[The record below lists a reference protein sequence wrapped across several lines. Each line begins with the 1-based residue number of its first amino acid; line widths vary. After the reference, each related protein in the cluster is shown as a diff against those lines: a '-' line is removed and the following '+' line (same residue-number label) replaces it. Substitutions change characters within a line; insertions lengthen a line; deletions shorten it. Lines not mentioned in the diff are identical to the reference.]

1 MEMKLTPKS
10 EIEMRI
16 AKLQKKLAEENLD
29 GTIIVLNS
37 DMFYFTGTV
46 QNSYLYVPVSG
57 EPVLMIKK
65 SLRRGK
71 NESTLKNIVPFNSP
85 KEIPGILAEFNYT
98 SFNKLGMELDVL
110 PLNLFRTFEKIFPKT
125 EFSDISPA
133 IKKIRAIK
141 SPYEIELLRDALK
154 VIDKAHS
161 AVPSFIK
168 EGMLEIE
175 LAALFEAEMRKRG
188 YSGCCKMRAF
198 NQDFF
203 FGNTCTGNSGVFPS
217 FFDGPVGGPG
227 VAVTHPHGAGWKK
240 VNRNEVVF
248 IDYTCVIHG
257 YTGDQTRIF
266 CIGELTPQMVKAFED
281 TLFIESEIIKIIKP
295 GTPAEEPYLLAV
307 KLAEEMGYKDNFMGY
322 MEDKVKFIGHGI
334 GLELDEL
341 PILAKGMKTPILPG
355 MTFALEPKLV
365 FPEGAIGTENS
376 FVMTENGPEY
386 LSITPEVITYKGING

>member
-1 MEMKLTPKS
+1 MTKLQEKLT
-10 EIEMRI
+10 E
-16 AKLQKKLAEENLD
+16 QNLN
-29 GTIIVLNS
+29 GTIILLNS

-46 QNSYLYVPVSG
+46 QTSYLYVPASG

-65 SLRRGK
+65 SLKRGRD
-71 NESTLKNIVPFNSP
+71 ESPLINIVPIKSP
-85 KEIPGILAEFNYT
+85 KEIPGILATFSYT
-98 SFNKLGMELDVL
+98 NFNKIGLELDVL
-110 PLNLFRTFEKIFPKT
+110 PVNLFKMYQSILPNT
-125 EFSDISPA
+125 EFCDISPA
-133 IKKIRAIK
+133 VKEIRAIK
-141 SPYEIELLRDALK
+141 SPYEIELLRNALS
-154 VIDKAHS
+154 VMNKAHL
-161 AVPSFIK
+161 AVPSFLR

-198 NQDFF
+198 NQDLFL
-203 FGNTCTGNSGVFPS
+203 GNVCAGTSGVVPS

-266 CIGELTPQMVKAFED
+266 CIGELTPRMVKAFED
-281 TLFIESEIIKIIKP
+281 SIFIESEIIKAIQP
-295 GTPAEEPYLLAV
+295 GIPAEEPYLMAV

-322 MEDKVKFIGHGI
+322 MEDRVKFIGHGI

-341 PILAKGMKTPILPG
+341 PILAKGFKTPIMPG
-355 MTFALEPKLV
+355 MTFALEPKFV

-376 FVMTENGPEY
+376 FVMTANGPEY
-386 LSITPEVITYKGING
+386 LSITPEVITYVE

>member
-1 MEMKLTPKS
+1 MEMKITPKS
-10 EIEMRI
+10 EIEARI
-16 AKLQKKLAEENLD
+16 TKLQEKLMEQMLD

-46 QNSYLYVPVSG
+46 QTSYLYVPAIG
-57 EPVLMIKK
+57 EPVLMVKK
-65 SLRRGK
+65 SLRRGRD
-71 NESTLKNIVPFNSP
+71 ESTLKNIVPINRP
-85 KEIPGILAEFNYT
+85 REIPAILAEFGYT
-98 SFNKLGMELDVL
+98 SFDQIGLELDVL
-110 PLNLFRTFEKIFPKT
+110 PFNLFKMYEQIFPNT

-133 IKKIRAIK
+133 VKEIRAIK
-141 SPYEIELLRDALK
+141 SPYETELLRDALG
-154 VIDKAHS
+154 VIDKAHL
-161 AVPSFIK
+161 AVPSFLR

-198 NQDFF
+198 NQDLFL
-203 FGNTCTGNSGVFPS
+203 GNACSGSSGIFPS

-240 VNRNEVVF
+240 VNRNEVIF
-248 IDYTCVIHG
+248 IDYTCVVHG

-266 CIGELTPQMVKAFED
+266 SMGELTPRMVKAFD
-281 TLFIESEIIKIIKP
+281 DALFIQSEIIKSIKP
-295 GTPAEEPYLLAV
+295 GTPAEEPYVMAV
-307 KLAEEMGYKDNFMGY
+307 KLAEEMGYKDYFMGY

-341 PILAKGMKTPILPG
+341 PILAKGLKAPIMPG
-355 MTFALEPKLV
+355 MTFALEPKFV

-376 FVMTENGPEY
+376 FLMTDNGPEY
-386 LSITPEVITYKGING
+386 LSITPEFITYV